1 MADISPVAYVV
12 YPPPFHGLPYLAVT
26 LLPFGKVEAKQFLT
40 AEAAEEYHRQM
51 AKGLRP
57 GARH

>member
-12 YPPPFHGLPYLAVT
+12 YPPPYAELPYLAVT
-26 LLPFGKVEAKQFLT
+26 LLPDGKVAARQFAT
-40 AEAAEEYHRQM
+40 AEAAEEYKREM

-57 GARH
+57 GSQH